1 MGGSRTWGTF
11 QKRPQSC
18 WLRSEPGGETCLGDG
33 DGGMGGQTDLPVMMA
48 PPWSHRLP
56 RRALRAPAGK
66 PCGAEPRAA
75 ALRLQGHLGR
85 GGEAWAPPFEGPQG
99 TGFVP
104 EDRPLASGWGGDS
117 EALCG
122 LHDRRRL
129 WGAGEWPGSE
139 HHSLSLG
146 QDLGAAPGRFSGTPG
161 LVSGNSWVR
170 TVCRGGDRDQ

>member
-33 DGGMGGQTDLPVMMA
+33 EGGMGGQTALPVMMA

-85 GGEAWAPPFEGPQG
+85 CGGGLGATFRG
-99 TGFVP
+99 TPGHRVC
-104 EDRPLASGWGGDS
+104 GGDS

-139 HHSLSLG
+139 YHSPSLG
-146 QDLGAAPGRFSGTPG
+146 QDLGAAPGRFSRTPG